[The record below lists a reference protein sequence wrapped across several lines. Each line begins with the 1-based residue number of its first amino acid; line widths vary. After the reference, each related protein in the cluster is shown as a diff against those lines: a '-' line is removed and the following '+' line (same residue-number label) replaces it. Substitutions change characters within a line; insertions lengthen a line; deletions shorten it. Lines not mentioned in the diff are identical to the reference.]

1 MTAHISFLL
10 WEIDIWQTRSW
21 QIYPPFLS
29 GNFTDSNSDN
39 SYFIPTLRAYHLED
53 QVLAD
58 LSPIKWQFHRF
69 LLYSESSYL
78 ADLLVKWWF
87 HRFLPWQLTSLRAQ
101 HLADQV
107 MADLPPFFQWQFHWY
122 LLWQLLFHSYS
133 ESLSF
138 GRLGVGRSTS
148 HFLSGN
154 FTDSCSDSSHFMTAH
169 ISCSTLRA
177 RYLVD
182 QVLADLPSCFQ
193 MAISLDS
200 CSDSSYFIPTL
211 RAQHLAD

>member
-1 MTAHISFLL
+1 MTAHISFPL

-69 LLYSESSYL
+69 LLYSDSSYL

-138 GRLGVGRSTS
+138 GRLGVGRSTP

-169 ISCSTLRA
+169 ISFL
-177 RYLVD
+177 LWE
-182 QVLADLPSCFQ
+182 
-193 MAISLDS
+193 LDIWQTRS
-200 CSDSSYFIPTL
+200 WQIYPHFFSGNFTNTYSDNSYFIPTL
-211 RAQHLAD
+211 RAYHLAD